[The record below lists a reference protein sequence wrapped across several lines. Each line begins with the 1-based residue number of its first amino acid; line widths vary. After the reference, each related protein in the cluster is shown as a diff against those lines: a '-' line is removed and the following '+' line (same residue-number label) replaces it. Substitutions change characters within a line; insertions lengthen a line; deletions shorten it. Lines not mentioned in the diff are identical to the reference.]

1 MSQRLGTPGT
11 LHNSQCTLDYG
22 ASSATGSGNNLTL
35 NLALTF
41 NASWTGTKSNYLY
54 VGDRGNHAVGW
65 TQMGTWTVGAAA
77 QPPVNVSVSP
87 SSGSGLGPQTFA
99 FTSSSV
105 NGSGYINWMGM
116 LFNYGIAPGACSFNY
131 APLSNVIWI
140 VGDDGASYV
149 GSGNL
154 GVAGT
159 IENSQ
164 CRLDVGASSIVK
176 TYNSVTVNLALTFK
190 AGLPGPQNTY
200 LYTGDSGN
208 LAANW
213 QQMGTWTT
221 STVSSVG
228 PALVSATPSTGTGL
242 AQTFS

>member
-1 MSQRLGTPGT
+1 M
-11 LHNSQCTLDYG
+11 
-22 ASSATGSGNNLTL
+22 
-35 NLALTF
+35 
-41 NASWTGTKSNYLY
+41 
-54 VGDRGNHAVGW
+54 
-65 TQMGTWTVGAAA
+65 
-77 QPPVNVSVSP
+77 
-87 SSGSGLGPQTFA
+87 
-99 FTSSSV
+99 
-105 NGSGYINWMGM
+105 
-116 LFNYGIAPGACSFNY
+116 
-131 APLSNVIWI
+131 
-140 VGDDGASYV
+140 

-228 PALVSATPSTGTGL
+228 PTLVSATPNTGAGL
-242 AQTFS
+242 AQTFSYMASSPNGYSYIAQMYALFESTIGVQPACEMYYNPVTNYVVLIDDAGGWGMSQHLGTPGTLHNSQCTLDYGASSATGSGNNLTLNLALTFNSSWSGTKNNYSYVSDRGNHAAGWTQMGAWTIPVFTTVGHRI